1 MKAYLTFIRKINDDI
16 HMLGV
21 SNPNNLHTI
30 LDLNLISGQ
39 PILVITE
46 SGVIVAFYCLNQS
59 GELFQT
65 KGNVDLLFELT
76 EIQDLTLQNIKKYNT
91 IKHLLNH
98 CFSCLSLKELTFHQ
112 NDLEHLEN
120 KIFYNYLHTDID
132 VSKMKFIIS
141 KEIIKSSIK
150 YNIKKRLLDN
160 LKKTRNPNKKIIRKK
175 IDIDLLGYGIHIN
188 TLIS

>member
-21 SNPNNLHTI
+21 SNPTNLHTI
-30 LDLNLISGQ
+30 SDINLISGQ

-46 SGVIVAFYCLNQS
+46 SGKIVAFYCLNHD

-91 IKHLLNH
+91 IRHVLNH
-98 CFSCLSLKELTFHQ
+98 SFNCLSLKELTFHQ
-112 NDLEHLEN
+112 NELESLEN

-132 VSKMKFIIS
+132 VTKIKFMIS
-141 KEIIKSSIK
+141 KEIVKSSIK
-150 YNIKKRLLDN
+150 YNIKKRLLDS
-160 LKKTRNPNKKIIRKK
+160 LKKIKNPNKKIIRKK
-175 IDIDLLGYGIHIN
+175 IDLDISGYGIYIN
-188 TLIS
+188 TFNP